1 MNKSEGLRLTSLRE
15 RLDNVFAE
23 LTIIRDVLDK
33 CNNGP
38 PCCLIL
44 QKDGKI
50 GCNIVKPME
59 KKQFYKK
66 CEKCRRQIKKFL
78 DKAHP
83 EN

>member
-23 LTIIRDVLDK
+23 LVIIKDVLDK

-50 GCNIVKPME
+50 GCNLVKPME

-66 CEKCRRQIKKFL
+66 CEKCRQQIKKFL
-78 DKAHP
+78 DEVHSG
-83 EN
+83 N

>member
-23 LTIIRDVLDK
+23 LTIIKDVLDK
-33 CNNGP
+33 CDNGP

-44 QKDGKI
+44 QKNGKI
-50 GCNIVKPME
+50 GCDIIGPME

-66 CEKCRRQIKKFL
+66 CEKCREQIRKFL
-78 DKAHP
+78 DEVHSG
-83 EN
+83 N